1 MFRSLLAVTRLD
13 LKLFFRDRKALIMI
27 IAIPIGIAS
36 FIGFLTNDRSQS
48 SDILKISVVL
58 TDLDDSPLSRRVLA
72 NFRSDI
78 HFAALIT
85 NADAAR
91 SLVLAGKYP
100 GAIFLP
106 NGFGDDLLPGLVD
119 TNRKPVVE
127 LFFDPSRRFEKSV
140 LEGLLLPK
148 VIAAAVE
155 EFQQPSTARRLVKQG
170 LERLASASDLDADD
184 KARLQR
190 LLERSDEWL
199 ASRTHG
205 NAATSN
211 TPANSKP
218 FEIPSPIRIKS
229 EEATRNRHPYNGY
242 AHSFA
247 GMALQFVLMG
257 MVDFAVNLIKDRE
270 TGLFQRLR
278 AAPLSR
284 LTLLSGKLLAQSV
297 IAWISLLACFAFAM
311 AVFHVRVQGSWTG
324 FLLLLTTV
332 PLMAGAFGLMLAAL
346 GGTPAGTR
354 GIAIALVL
362 ILVMI
367 GGAWYP
373 SFLFPQWLQT
383 VALLTPTH
391 WVLEGFDGVTWRGRG
406 LGETAPSILA
416 ILGFAALF
424 CTIGLTRFRWR
435 ASRT

>member
-48 SDILKISVVL
+48 SDIPKISVVL
-58 TDLDDSPLSRRVLA
+58 ADLDDSPLSRRVLA
-72 NFRSDI
+72 NFQSDI
-78 HFAALIT
+78 HFDALIT

-106 NGFGDDLLPGLVD
+106 KGFGDDLLPGLVD
-119 TNRKPVVE
+119 TNRKPEVE

-148 VIAAAVE
+148 VIASAVE

-170 LERLASASDLDADD
+170 LDRLASASDLAAED
-184 KARLQR
+184 KVRLQR
-190 LLERSDEWL
+190 MLERSDEWL
-199 ASRTHG
+199 ASRT
-205 NAATSN
+205 NRDSAAT
-211 TPANSKP
+211 NSAAKP

-270 TGLFQRLR
+270 TGIFQRLR

-284 LTLLSGKLLAQSV
+284 LTLLFGKLLAQSV
-297 IAWISLLACFAFAM
+297 IAWISLIACFAFAM
-311 AVFHVRVQGSWTG
+311 AVFDVRVQGSWTG

-406 LGETAPSILA
+406 LVDVAPSIMA